1 MQATRPRFPELSTA
15 LSTSRVADAVVLCVG
30 FDSTTESE
38 GSDRTFRLPPGQ
50 NELIRQIADVNK
62 NTVVVVTAGGN
73 VDMIS
78 WLDRVPVLLHAWY
91 PGDQGGRALAQ
102 IVFKDYSPSG
112 KLPASFERR
121 WEDNPTFHSYYPA
134 EGEKRVKYSE
144 GIFLGYRHYDR
155 ADVKPLF
162 PFGFGLSYTTF
173 PQQLSL
179 PNTGDL
185 REPVTVEFDVKKA
198 RKSRRFMFPILA
210 SVPRP
215 IKGAER
221 FCESK
226 FEAGREEACE
236 GDTESSCLLFL

>member
-1 MQATRPRFPELSTA
+1 
-15 LSTSRVADAVVLCVG
+15 
-30 FDSTTESE
+30 
-38 GSDRTFRLPPGQ
+38 
-50 NELIRQIADVNK
+50 
-62 NTVVVVTAGGN
+62 
-73 VDMIS
+73 MIS

-91 PGDQGGRALAQ
+91 PGEQGGRALAQ

-173 PQQLSL
+173 PQQPIDYAQHRGL
-179 PNTGDL
+179 
-185 REPVTVEFDVKKA
+185 A
-198 RKSRRFMFPILA
+198 RTSHRRIRCEKGAEIAQVYVSDSHA